1 MKKIRP
7 VGKWIAVKT
16 QGLGIEKKTES
27 GIIYKEKI
35 TNPNI
40 WSEVVAIGNKVSEDI
55 RIGDRVLWDLTK
67 NTTRVGYQSCDLIH
81 QDWIHATERTD
92 ANA

>member
-35 TNPNI
+35 TNPNM
-40 WSEVVAIGNKVSEDI
+40 VSEDI

-81 QDWIHATERTD
+81 QDRIHATERTD

>member
-35 TNPNI
+35 TNPNM
-40 WSEVVAIGNKVSEDI
+40 VSEDI